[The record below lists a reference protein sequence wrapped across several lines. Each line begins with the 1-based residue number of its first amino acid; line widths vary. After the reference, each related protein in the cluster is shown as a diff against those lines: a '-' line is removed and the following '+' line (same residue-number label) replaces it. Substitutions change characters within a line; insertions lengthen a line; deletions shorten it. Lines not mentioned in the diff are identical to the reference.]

1 MNQSRP
7 PRGLDGTSA
16 SGDASPVGAGIKDTF
31 ARRLRRALLLLIA
44 LLAAASIAAGCAQA
58 SNIKDRLSPSGGAR
72 TSPDSSA
79 SVAPASPTAAP
90 TTIAPTT
97 VQPSVPAT
105 TPATTPPT
113 VTATPTSAA
122 PTPTVSGSPSPASG
136 AGTLL
141 WLWALLGVIVI
152 IGLVVLI
159 SQAARRRAARNRTWR
174 AMEVDAFAKGSA
186 LHDAVYAA
194 SLPGQSS
201 LPGQYGAGNAA
212 ARWADIQRRA
222 DDLTQTL
229 YALREAAPTEDE
241 RARVDDV
248 LASLQALRSATQ
260 TGDMSPGGL
269 YSSNLQ
275 TRLQYFQAALQ
286 ALRGPE

>member
-1 MNQSRP
+1 M
-7 PRGLDGTSA
+7 
-16 SGDASPVGAGIKDTF
+16 DTF
-31 ARRLRRALLLLIA
+31 ARRLRRAVLLLIA
-44 LLAAASIAAGCAQA
+44 LLAAASIVAGCAQA
-58 SNIKDRLSPSGGAR
+58 SGIRGKLSPSGDPR

-79 SVAPASPTAAP
+79 SVAPSSPTA
-90 TTIAPTT
+90 APTT
-97 VQPSVPAT
+97 VQPSVTATTPAT
-105 TPATTPPT
+105 TPATTAPA

-122 PTPTVSGSPSPASG
+122 PTPTVSGSPSPAPG

-141 WLWALLGVIVI
+141 WLWALLGVVVI
-152 IGLVVLI
+152 IGLVTLI

-174 AMEVDAFAKGSA
+174 AMAVDAFAKGSA

-241 RARVDDV
+241 RARADDV
-248 LASLQALRSATQ
+248 LASLQALQSATQ

-275 TRLQYFQAALQ
+275 TRLEYFQAALQ

>member
-1 MNQSRP
+1 M
-7 PRGLDGTSA
+7 
-16 SGDASPVGAGIKDTF
+16 DTF

-44 LLAAASIAAGCAQA
+44 LLAAASIVAGCAQA
-58 SNIKDRLSPSGGAR
+58 SGITGKLSPSGDPR

-79 SVAPASPTAAP
+79 SVAPSSPTA
-90 TTIAPTT
+90 APTT
-97 VQPSVPAT
+97 VQPSVTAT
-105 TPATTPPT
+105 TPATSPPT

-122 PTPTVSGSPSPASG
+122 PTPTVSGSPSPAPG

-141 WLWALLGVIVI
+141 WLWALLGVVVI
-152 IGLVVLI
+152 IGLVTLI

-174 AMEVDAFAKGSA
+174 AMAVDAFAKGSA

-241 RARVDDV
+241 RARADDV
-248 LASLQALRSATQ
+248 LASLQALQSATQ

>member
-1 MNQSRP
+1 VR
-7 PRGLDGTSA
+7 
-16 SGDASPVGAGIKDTF
+16 AGIKDTF
-31 ARRLRRALLLLIA
+31 GRRLRRALLLLIA

-79 SVAPASPTAAP
+79 SVVPASPTA
-90 TTIAPTT
+90 APTT

-141 WLWALLGVIVI
+141 LLWALLGVIVI
-152 IGLVVLI
+152 IGLVALI
-159 SQAARRRAARNRTWR
+159 SQAARHRAARNRTWR
-174 AMEVDAFAKGSA
+174 ARAVDAFAKGSA

-222 DDLTQTL
+222 DDLTQRL

-241 RARVDDV
+241 RAGADDV
-248 LASLQALRSATQ
+248 LASLQALQSATQ
-260 TGDMSPGGL
+260 TGDMSPGGQ

>member
-1 MNQSRP
+1 M
-7 PRGLDGTSA
+7 
-16 SGDASPVGAGIKDTF
+16 KDTV

-58 SNIKDRLSPSGGAR
+58 SNIKDKLSPSGGAR

-79 SVAPASPTAAP
+79 TVVPSSPTAAP
-90 TTIAPTT
+90 ST

-105 TPATTPPT
+105 IPATSPPA

-122 PTPTVSGSPSPASG
+122 PTPTVSGSPAPASG
-136 AGTLL
+136 ASTLL

-152 IGLVVLI
+152 IGLVALI
-159 SQAARRRAARNRTWR
+159 SQAARRRAARNRTWQ
-174 AMEVDAFAKGSA
+174 AMAVDAFAKGSA

-194 SLPGQSS
+194 S

-222 DDLTQTL
+222 DDLTQAL

-241 RARVDDV
+241 RARADDV

-260 TGDMSPGGL
+260 AGDVPPGGG

>member
-1 MNQSRP
+1 M
-7 PRGLDGTSA
+7 
-16 SGDASPVGAGIKDTF
+16 DTF

-58 SNIKDRLSPSGGAR
+58 SGIRGKLSPSGDAG

-79 SVAPASPTAAP
+79 SVAPSSPTA
-90 TTIAPTT
+90 APTT
-97 VQPSVPAT
+97 VQPSVTAT
-105 TPATTPPT
+105 TPATSPPT

-152 IGLVVLI
+152 IGLVTLI
-159 SQAARRRAARNRTWR
+159 SQAVRRRAARDRTWR
-174 AMEVDAFAKGSA
+174 AMAVGAFAKGSA
-186 LHDAVYAA
+186 LHDAVYTA
-194 SLPGQSS
+194 S

-248 LASLQALRSATQ
+248 FASLQALQSATQ

>member
-1 MNQSRP
+1 M
-7 PRGLDGTSA
+7 
-16 SGDASPVGAGIKDTF
+16 KDTV
-31 ARRLRRALLLLIA
+31 ARRLRRVLLLLIA

-58 SNIKDRLSPSGGAR
+58 SNIKDKLSPSGGAR

-79 SVAPASPTAAP
+79 SVAPTSPTAAP
-90 TTIAPTT
+90 ST
-97 VQPSVPAT
+97 VQPSVTAT
-105 TPATTPPT
+105 TPATTPATSPPAT
-113 VTATPTSAA
+113 TATPTSAA
-122 PTPTVSGSPSPASG
+122 PTPTVSGSPAPASG
-136 AGTLL
+136 ASTLL

-152 IGLVVLI
+152 IGLVALI
-159 SQAARRRAARNRTWR
+159 SQAVRRRAARSRTWQ
-174 AMEVDAFAKGSA
+174 AMAVDAFAKGSA

-194 SLPGQSS
+194 SLPGQ
-201 LPGQYGAGNAA
+201 YGAGNAA
-212 ARWADIQRRA
+212 DRWADIQRRA
-222 DDLTQTL
+222 DDLTQAL

-241 RARVDDV
+241 RARADDV

-260 TGDMSPGGL
+260 AGDVPPGGG

>member
-31 ARRLRRALLLLIA
+31 ARRLRRELLLLIA

-90 TTIAPTT
+90 TT
-97 VQPSVPAT
+97 VQPSVTAT

-136 AGTLL
+136 AATLL
-141 WLWALLGVIVI
+141 WLWVLLGVIVI
-152 IGLVVLI
+152 IGLVTLI

-229 YALREAAPTEDE
+229 YGLREAAPTEDE

-260 TGDMSPGGL
+260 TGDVSSGGL

>member
-1 MNQSRP
+1 M
-7 PRGLDGTSA
+7 
-16 SGDASPVGAGIKDTF
+16 GAAIKDTF
-31 ARRLRRALLLLIA
+31 ARRLRRALLLLIT

-79 SVAPASPTAAP
+79 SLAPSSPTA
-90 TTIAPTT
+90 APTT
-97 VQPSVPAT
+97 VQPSVTATTPVT
-105 TPATTPPT
+105 TPATSPPA

-122 PTPTVSGSPSPASG
+122 PTPTVSGSPAPASG
-136 AGTLL
+136 AATLL

-152 IGLVVLI
+152 IGLVILI
-159 SQAARRRAARNRTWR
+159 SQTVRRRAARNRTWR
-174 AMEVDAFAKGSA
+174 AMAVDAFAKGSA
-186 LHDAVYAA
+186 LHDAVFAA

-241 RARVDDV
+241 RAGADDV

-260 TGDMSPGGL
+260 TGDMSPGGQ

>member
-1 MNQSRP
+1 MGMMN
-7 PRGLDGTSA
+7 
-16 SGDASPVGAGIKDTF
+16 TF
-31 ARRLRRALLLLIA
+31 AQRLRRAFLLVIVLLV
-44 LLAAASIAAGCAQA
+44 AAGIAAGCAQA
-58 SNIKDRLSPSGGAR
+58 SSIKGRLSPSGGAR

-79 SVAPASPTAAP
+79 SVVPGSPTA
-90 TTIAPTT
+90 APTT
-97 VQPSVPAT
+97 VQPSVTAT
-105 TPATTPPT
+105 TPATTPPAVT
-113 VTATPTSAA
+113 VTPTTATPTPAPT
-122 PTPTVSGSPSPASG
+122 PTPTVSGSPAPAPG
-136 AGTLL
+136 AASLL
-141 WLWALLGVIVI
+141 WLWALLAVIVI
-152 IGLVVLI
+152 AGLITLI

-174 AMEVDAFAKGSA
+174 EMAVNAFAKGSA
-186 LHDAVYAA
+186 LHDAVYVA
-194 SLPGQSS
+194 S
-201 LPGQYGAGNAA
+201 LPGQYGAGDAA

-248 LASLQALRSATQ
+248 LASLQALRSAAQ
-260 TGDMSPGGL
+260 TGDMPSAGGP

>member
-7 PRGLDGTSA
+7 PRGVDGMSA
-16 SGDASPVGAGIKDTF
+16 SGDASGVGTGMMNTF
-31 ARRLRRALLLLIA
+31 GRRLRGALLLLTA

-58 SNIKDRLSPSGGAR
+58 SGIKGRLSPSGGVG

-79 SVAPASPTAAP
+79 SVAPSSPTA
-90 TTIAPTT
+90 APTT
-97 VQPSVPAT
+97 VQPSVTATSPAT

-152 IGLVVLI
+152 IGLVALI
-159 SQAARRRAARNRTWR
+159 SQAARRRAATNRTWR
-174 AMEVDAFAKGSA
+174 AMAVDAFAKGSA

-194 SLPGQSS
+194 SLPGPSGR
-201 LPGQYGAGNAA
+201 PGQSGAGNAA
-212 ARWADIQRRA
+212 ARWGDIQRRA

-260 TGDMSPGGL
+260 TGDVSPRGL
-269 YSSNLQ
+269 YSSDLQ

-286 ALRGPE
+286 ALREPE